1 MISNAIQVK
10 AINQYSIWLKFD
22 DNTEGVVD
30 LSHLINKPVFQNWKV
45 SEYFNKVYIDS
56 ESGAIAW
63 DENIELCPDNMYL
76 KIKGLTF
83 EQWNK
88 SQYPSYATSK

>member
-10 AINQYSIWLKFD
+10 AISQYSIWLKFD

-30 LSHLINKPVFQNWKV
+30 LSHLINKPVFQNWK
-45 SEYFNKVYIDS
+45 EADFFNKVFIDV
-56 ESGAIAW
+56 ETGAIAW
-63 DENIELCPDNMYL
+63 DETIELCPDNMYL

-83 EQWNK
+83 EAWKN
-88 SQYPSYATSK
+88 SQLSYATNK

>member
-1 MISNAIQVK
+1 MISKAIQVK
-10 AINQYSIWLKFD
+10 AISLYSIWLKFD

-45 SEYFNKVYIDS
+45 SEYFNNVYIDS

-63 DENIELCPDNMYL
+63 DGNLELCPVSLYL
-76 KIKGLTF
+76 KINGIRS
-83 EQWNK
+83 EMN
-88 SQYPSYATSK
+88 

>member
-1 MISNAIQVK
+1 MQVK
-10 AINQYSIWLKFD
+10 AISLYSIWLKFD

-30 LSHLINKPVFQNWKV
+30 LSHLINKPVFQNWKE
-45 SEYFNKVYIDS
+45 SEYFKKVYIDS

-88 SQYPSYATSK
+88 SQFSSYATSK

>member
-1 MISNAIQVK
+1 MQVK
-10 AINQYSIWLKFD
+10 AISRYSIWLKFD

-30 LSHLINKPVFQNWKV
+30 LSHLLNKPVFQNWKA

-63 DENIELCPDNMYL
+63 DGNLELCPVSLYL
-76 KIKGLTF
+76 KINGIRS
-83 EQWNK
+83 EMN
-88 SQYPSYATSK
+88 

>member
-1 MISNAIQVK
+1 MISKVMQVK
-10 AINQYSIWLKFD
+10 AISLYSIWLKFD

-30 LSHLINKPVFQNWKV
+30 LSHLINKPVFQNWKE
-45 SEYFNKVYIDS
+45 SEYFKKVYIDS

-83 EQWNK
+83 EQWKN
-88 SQYPSYATSK
+88 SQYSYAASK